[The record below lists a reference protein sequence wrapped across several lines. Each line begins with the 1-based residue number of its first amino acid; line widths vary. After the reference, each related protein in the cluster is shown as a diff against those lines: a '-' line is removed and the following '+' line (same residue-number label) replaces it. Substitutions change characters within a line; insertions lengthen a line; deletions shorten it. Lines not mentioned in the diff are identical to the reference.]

1 MVPGVQGVPWVP
13 GGHLLPPLA
22 SSFLV
27 LVEESVVIFALRYIF
42 RSVALLGELVVD
54 QPQLAALFSGGDS
67 VEADEELGAV
77 VGVGVLGVRVEL
89 SELVSRSVGR
99 ALEPIS
105 RLQSVSLSLALLPVG
120 GLGPVADAAVLV
132 EPEAGGAGVL
142 LCLAVNT
149 GVEDVADGRVGV
161 GVEAVEARAEVAGTL
176 WLLELQPVSTVH
188 IEVMITWLSLP

>member
-89 SELVSRSVGR
+89 TELISRSIGG

-105 RLQSVSLSLALLPVG
+105 SLQSVSLSLALRSVG
-120 GLGPVADAAVLV
+120 GLG
-132 EPEAGGAGVL
+132 
-142 LCLAVNT
+142 
-149 GVEDVADGRVGV
+149 R
-161 GVEAVEARAEVAGTL
+161 
-176 WLLELQPVSTVH
+176 
-188 IEVMITWLSLP
+188 